1 MEVRIR
7 LKKTRADLK
16 FPPKCQASGQREKKQ
31 DANVKQVA
39 VLIIIDLKATLF
51 NKLII
56 LRNLPNATHRNM
68 SWIR

>member
-1 MEVRIR
+1 M
-7 LKKTRADLK
+7 TGADLK
-16 FPPKCQASGQREKKQ
+16 LPRIVRHPDREKME
-31 DANVKQVA
+31 DANVKQVV

-56 LRNLPNATHRNM
+56 LRNLPDATHRNM